1 MLGAMLSARGHKHVL
16 SIGDSQGH
24 GLLMSPMAQHQR
36 GDCLEHPSSMLPPQ
50 RSPPSK
56 AIPAVPLPSC
66 GSPKSGVEGTCHMS
80 VTHRCFH
87 RHCHVLQTTLH
98 TLNLL

>member
-24 GLLMSPMAQHQR
+24 GLLMSPMAQHQS

-50 RSPPSK
+50 CSPPLQGHTCCPT
-56 AIPAVPLPSC
+56 AQLWLPQKRGGGDMPHISD
-66 GSPKSGVEGTCHMS
+66 TQ
-80 VTHRCFH
+80 
-87 RHCHVLQTTLH
+87 VLP
-98 TLNLL
+98 